1 MRDLTQMAP
10 DEVLRIFFSEK
21 RRRENPPSLSG
32 LDPDSPREKAPQ
44 SGIWEEL
51 LALTRG
57 CDPGTLAIMYEASGS
72 WRIMSTGWHCTVEGC
87 GQWIDH
93 KHSDVVGT
101 DGKPLM
107 SGGRPITEPV
117 CNAVP
122 AVALAKKYGLK
133 TAVLK
138 SRIAGVMEQVAE
150 NIGRRREPR
159 SGYVGISVEDVRA
172 LAKAVLG

>member
-21 RRRENPPSLSG
+21 RRRENTPSSAG
-32 LDPDSPREKAPQ
+32 IDKDAPKEKAPA
-44 SGIWEEL
+44 SGVWEEL

-57 CDPGTLAIMYEASGS
+57 CDQATLDIMYEASGTVPYM
-72 WRIMSTGWHCTVEGC
+72 RAGWSCPVEGC
-87 GQWIDH
+87 YQFVDH

-101 DGKPLM
+101 DGRPLM
-107 SGGRPITEPV
+107 AGGRPITEPV

-133 TAVLK
+133 TADLK
-138 SRIAGVMEQVAE
+138 QRIADVMTQVAE
-150 NIGRRREPR
+150 NIGKRRPGR
-159 SGYVGISVEDVRA
+159 SWDGPTVEDTRA
-172 LAKAVLG
+172 LARRLWA